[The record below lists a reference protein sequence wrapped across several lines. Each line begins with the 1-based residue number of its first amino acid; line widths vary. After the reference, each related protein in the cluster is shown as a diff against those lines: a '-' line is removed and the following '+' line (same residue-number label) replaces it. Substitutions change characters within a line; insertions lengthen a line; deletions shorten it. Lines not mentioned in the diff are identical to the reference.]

1 MIKFIFLHIFGWRIV
16 GFTKLPKKCI
26 LIAAPHTHWVDF
38 FLGLA
43 IKYSINENL
52 KFLAKKELF
61 FIPLNI
67 LMNYLGG
74 IPVKRDSNTNTVDQI
89 SRFFNER
96 NEFKLAIS
104 PEGTRKK
111 VEKWKTGF
119 YYIAKKSN
127 IPIICISLNFLKK
140 TVTFSKP
147 YSLTKN
153 KEKDFHKLKN
163 NFKESIG
170 KIPEY
175 S

>member
-89 SRFFNER
+89 SRFFNEK

-111 VEKWKTGF
+111 VEKWKTRKQNLGNCLGSTDILYIISYPYEFIWFLTMMIRIPMNSYGF
-119 YYIAKKSN
+119 WLI
-127 IPIICISLNFLKK
+127 
-140 TVTFSKP
+140 
-147 YSLTKN
+147 
-153 KEKDFHKLKN
+153 
-163 NFKESIG
+163 
-170 KIPEY
+170 
-175 S
+175 